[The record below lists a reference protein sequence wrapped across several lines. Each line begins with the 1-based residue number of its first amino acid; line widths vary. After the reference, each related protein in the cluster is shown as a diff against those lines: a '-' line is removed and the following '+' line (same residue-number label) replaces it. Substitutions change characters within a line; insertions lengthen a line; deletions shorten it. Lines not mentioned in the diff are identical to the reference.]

1 MLSTDDP
8 VRVYERFATLGALSN
23 GRAEVIL
30 GRGSFTESFPLF
42 GFDLKQYEELFEEKL
57 DLFAALLK
65 QEPVSWQGNLRPP
78 LKDQLIYPPIE
89 HGTLKTWIGVGGSP
103 ESVVRAA
110 HYDLPLMLAII
121 GGDPKRFKPYV
132 DLYHRA
138 LTQFGRAAK
147 PIGVH
152 SPGYVADS
160 DAQEGGPLA
169 LLIKVHHAA
178 VDGVSASNLLT
189 KLCDPVPDAP
199 PPDLVE
205 GPGDATRLGIAAG
218 GLVGFL
224 TRPIRLAKAVPATV
238 STVVETVSRARSGIA
253 MAAPFRAPKTRFNV
267 EVTSERSIA
276 FAQLDFDDVK
286 RIKDRYAVKIN
297 DVVMALCAGA
307 LREFLRGHGELPDK
321 PLVAVVPMSVHDKTD
336 RPGRNQ
342 ISGMF
347 CNLQTHIEDPV
358 ERLQAIADATGRAKE
373 HSRAIGPTLAL
384 DWTQV
389 ASRALFGFVLSLMSF
404 TPLKTTPIHNVI
416 ISNVAGPEIK
426 LYGLGSEMKGLYPFG
441 PIFHGSGLNITVMSM
456 SGKLNVGIISCRQL
470 AEDLWDLADAFAF
483 ELKSLLES
491 TTSPLV

>member
-1 MLSTDDP
+1 MERLSGLDASFLYIESPTVPLHVCSVIELDTSTMPGGYSFDRFWNLLASRIRALPELRAKLADSQLNLDHPVWVDDKD
-8 VRVYERFATLGALSN
+8 
-23 GRAEVIL
+23 
-30 GRGSFTESFPLF
+30 
-42 GFDLKQYEELFEEKL
+42 FDLSRHLY
-57 DLFAALLK
+57 
-65 QEPVSWQGNLRPP
+65 R
-78 LKDQLIYPPIE
+78 
-89 HGTLKTWIGVGGSP
+89 IG
-103 ESVVRAA
+103 
-110 HYDLPLMLAII
+110 LP
-121 GGDPKRFKPYV
+121 
-132 DLYHRA
+132 
-138 LTQFGRAAK
+138 
-147 PIGVH
+147 
-152 SPGYVADS
+152 SPGGRSELAEICGHIASIPLDRSKPVWEMWVIEGVADS

-483 ELKSLLES
+483 ELKTLLGS
-491 TTSPLV
+491 